1 MNNRIPLIAASLL
14 SAACALPVTGCA
26 GQYAMGPPN
35 SAPLQNS
42 QALASGPLQTYYRVL
57 GTEYA
62 KSSQT
67 VTVFARPILHGALTP
82 ATLRQIAGQ
91 RTLDTSSMQGV
102 YNFATATYPHQ
113 SVRHVNVVN
122 RDVARAP
129 FGGVASGALSG
140 TAGASVLGAM
150 VPRFARPHGVH
161 RAVFSD
167 GMVVPPQGVT
177 IDPAIAPGAGLTAS
191 YGQKLAAVLGVA
203 RSKLGTP
210 YIWGHNE
217 DRGQYGFDCSN
228 YVEYVFHHALGYLFT
243 DWSTRQYTSVGLP
256 VARSQL
262 RAGDVIFFD
271 AGGHVGIYAGNGI
284 MIQEGGGLGKAG
296 YLPVG
301 PGSYWGHHISS
312 VKRMF

>member
-1 MNNRIPLIAASLL
+1 MNSRIPLIAASLL
-14 SAACALPVTGCA
+14 SAACTLSTAGCA
-26 GQYAMGPPN
+26 GQYAMGPPR
-35 SAPLQNS
+35 SAPLQNP
-42 QALASGPLQTYYRVL
+42 QALAAGPLQTYYRVL

-62 KSSQT
+62 KGSRT

-102 YNFATATYPHQ
+102 YNFATATYPRQ
-113 SVRHVNVVN
+113 NVRQVNLVN
-122 RDVARAP
+122 RDMARAP
-129 FGGVASGALSG
+129 FGSVASGALSG
-140 TAGASVLGAM
+140 NPGASVIGAM
-150 VPRFARPHGVH
+150 VPRFARPRGVH
-161 RAVFSD
+161 RAVLSN
-167 GMVVPPQGVT
+167 GMVVPPHGVT
-177 IDPAIAPGAGLTAS
+177 IDPVIVPRAGLRAPYS
-191 YGQKLAAVLGVA
+191 QKLAAVLGVA

-217 DRGQYGFDCSN
+217 DRGQFGFDCSN
-228 YVEYVFHHALGYLFT
+228 YVEYVYHHALGYLFT
-243 DWSTRQYTSVGLP
+243 DLSTRQYASVGLR

-262 RAGDVIFFD
+262 RAGDLIFFD
-271 AGGHVGIYAGNGI
+271 AGGHVGIYAGHGA

-296 YLPVG
+296 YLSVG